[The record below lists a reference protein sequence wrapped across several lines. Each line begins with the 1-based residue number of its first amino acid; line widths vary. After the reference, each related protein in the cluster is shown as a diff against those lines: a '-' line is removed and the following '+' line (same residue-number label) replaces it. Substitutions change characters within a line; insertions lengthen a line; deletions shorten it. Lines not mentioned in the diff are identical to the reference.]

1 MQRRESRN
9 EVDMEGINVSF
20 SKPEENPDVS
30 VLSIQ
35 GYVDTTTS
43 AELEESLK
51 RLLKKGR
58 FNIVIDLGGVN
69 YISSAG
75 WGIFISE
82 IKSIRE
88 NGGDLKLA
96 SMVGDVYEVFELL
109 EFQTIL
115 ENYDTIGEAV
125 KSFGK
130 APGEGS
136 SKGKDSGG
144 GDKSS
149 INDGDGVATSHGQ
162 KVK

>member
-1 MQRRESRN
+1 M
-9 EVDMEGINVSF
+9 DMEGINVSF
-20 SKPEENPDVS
+20 SKPQSNPEVS
-30 VLSIQ
+30 VLSVQ

-58 FNIVIDLGGVN
+58 YNIVIDLAGVN

-96 SMVGDVYEVFELL
+96 AMVPDVYEVFELL

-115 ENYDTIGEAV
+115 ESYDSVEEAV
-125 KSFGK
+125 AAFGRAKSEKREEKNSGDSNAK
-130 APGEGS
+130 VGS
-136 SKGKDSGG
+136 AQGPKEE
-144 GDKSS
+144 
-149 INDGDGVATSHGQ
+149 
-162 KVK
+162 

>member
-1 MQRRESRN
+1 
-9 EVDMEGINVSF
+9 MEGINVSF
-20 SKPEENPDVS
+20 SRPEDNADVS
-30 VLSIQ
+30 VLSVQ

-58 FNIVIDLGGVN
+58 FNIVIDLNGVN

-88 NGGDLKLA
+88 NGGDLRLA
-96 SMVGDVYEVFELL
+96 GMIGDVYEVFELL

-115 ENYDTIGEAV
+115 QSFDTVDEAIKSYKKTPGEAGSKPAEASEDSTPEHRV
-125 KSFGK
+125 ASS
-130 APGEGS
+130 PGR
-136 SKGKDSGG
+136 KD
-144 GDKSS
+144 D
-149 INDGDGVATSHGQ
+149 
-162 KVK
+162 

>member
-1 MQRRESRN
+1 
-9 EVDMEGINVSF
+9 MEGINVSF
-20 SKPEENPDVS
+20 SRPEENADVS
-30 VLSIQ
+30 VLSVQ

-88 NGGDLKLA
+88 NGGDLRLA
-96 SMVGDVYEVFELL
+96 GMIGDVYEVFELL

-115 ENYDTIGEAV
+115 QCFDTVDEAV
-125 KSFGK
+125 KSYKK
-130 APGEGS
+130 ASGDAGSKQADAAEDTTAEHRVASSPGR
-136 SKGKDSGG
+136 KAD
-144 GDKSS
+144 
-149 INDGDGVATSHGQ
+149 
-162 KVK
+162 

>member
-1 MQRRESRN
+1 MQKRELRS
-9 EVDMEGINVSF
+9 EVDMEGISVSF

-30 VLSIQ
+30 VLSVQ

-125 KSFGK
+125 GSFGK
-130 APGEGS
+130 ISKEGG
-136 SKGKDSGG
+136 SKGLDSGG

-149 INDGDGVATSHGQ
+149 FNNGDGVTTSHGQ

>member
-1 MQRRESRN
+1 
-9 EVDMEGINVSF
+9 MEGINVSF
-20 SKPEENPDVS
+20 SRPEDNADVS
-30 VLSIQ
+30 VLSVQ

-88 NGGDLKLA
+88 NGGDLRLA
-96 SMVGDVYEVFELL
+96 GMIGDVFEVFELL

-115 ENYDTIGEAV
+115 QSFDTVEEAI
-125 KSFGK
+125 KSYKK
-130 APGEGS
+130 APGDAGS
-136 SKGKDSGG
+136 KPADAAEDSISEHRVASSPGRKD
-144 GDKSS
+144 D
-149 INDGDGVATSHGQ
+149 
-162 KVK
+162 

>member
-1 MQRRESRN
+1 
-9 EVDMEGINVSF
+9 MEGINVSF
-20 SKPEENPDVS
+20 SKPEENPEVS
-30 VLSIQ
+30 VLSVQ

-51 RLLKKGR
+51 RLLKKNR

-96 SMVGDVYEVFELL
+96 GMVADVYEVFELL

-115 ENYDTIGEAV
+115 ESYDTVAEAV
-125 KSFGK
+125 KSFG
-130 APGEGS
+130 AS
-136 SKGKDSGG
+136 SKDAGSEKQEGRAG
-144 GDKSS
+144 AK
-149 INDGDGVATSHGQ
+149 VASTNGQ
-162 KVK
+162 KIG

>member
-1 MQRRESRN
+1 
-9 EVDMEGINVSF
+9 MEGINVSF
-20 SKPEENPDVS
+20 SRPEENPDVS
-30 VLSIQ
+30 VLSVQ

-58 FNIVIDLGGVN
+58 YNIVMDLGGVN
-69 YISSAG
+69 YISSAW

-96 SMVGDVYEVFELL
+96 SMIGDVYEVFELL

-115 ENYDTIGEAV
+115 QSFDTVQEAV
-125 KSFGK
+125 KSFKSPSADGV
-130 APGEGS
+130 ARPA
-136 SKGKDSGG
+136 DSGG
-144 GDKSS
+144 EDTSS
-149 INDGDGVATSHGQ
+149 NNGGARVTSTHGH
-162 KVK
+162 KPE

>member
-1 MQRRESRN
+1 
-9 EVDMEGINVSF
+9 MEGINVSF
-20 SKPEENPDVS
+20 SRPEANPDVS
-30 VLSIQ
+30 VLSVQ

-58 FNIVIDLGGVN
+58 YNIVIDLAGVN

-96 SMVGDVYEVFELL
+96 SMIGDVYEVFELL

-115 ENYDTIGEAV
+115 QSFDTVEEAV
-125 KSFGK
+125 RSFKCPPSDGG
-130 APGEGS
+130 AS
-136 SKGKDSGG
+136 SAGSGG
-144 GDKSS
+144 EDASS
-149 INDGDGVATSHGQ
+149 SNGGARVASSQGQ
-162 KVK
+162 KAE

>member
-1 MQRRESRN
+1 
-9 EVDMEGINVSF
+9 MEGINVSF
-20 SKPEENPDVS
+20 SRPEENADVS
-30 VLSIQ
+30 VLSVQ

-58 FNIVIDLGGVN
+58 YNIVIDLGGVN

-88 NGGDLKLA
+88 NGGDLRLA
-96 SMVGDVYEVFELL
+96 AMIGDVFEVFELL

-115 ENYDTIGEAV
+115 QSFDTVDEAV
-125 KSFGK
+125 KSYKKTSADAGAK
-130 APGEGS
+130 TA
-136 SKGKDSGG
+136 DSGENSASG
-144 GDKSS
+144 G
-149 INDGDGVATSHGQ
+149 NGARVATSPGR
-162 KVK
+162 KID

>member
-1 MQRRESRN
+1 MNS
-9 EVDMEGINVSF
+9 ISISF
-20 SKPEENPDVS
+20 SRPEENPDVS
-30 VLSIQ
+30 VISVK

-58 FNIVIDLGGVN
+58 YNIVIDLEGVN

-82 IKSIRE
+82 IKEIRE

-96 SMVGDVYEVFELL
+96 AMIGDVYEVFELL

-115 ENYDTIGEAV
+115 ESYDTVEEAV
-125 KSFGK
+125 SSFSKEKVEKKEEAKSGVSETEDSDERNENTST
-130 APGEGS
+130 GE
-136 SKGKDSGG
+136 
-144 GDKSS
+144 
-149 INDGDGVATSHGQ
+149 
-162 KVK
+162 KVEYS

>member
-1 MQRRESRN
+1 
-9 EVDMEGINVSF
+9 MEGINVSF
-20 SKPEENPDVS
+20 SRPESNPDVS
-30 VLSIQ
+30 VLSVQ

-43 AELEESLK
+43 SELEESLK

-96 SMVGDVYEVFELL
+96 SMIGDVYEVFELL

-115 ENYDTIGEAV
+115 QSFDTVDEAV
-125 KSFGK
+125 GSFKG
-130 APGEGS
+130 APSESGS
-136 SKGKDSGG
+136 KPADSGDEG
-144 GDKSS
+144 GS
-149 INDGDGVATSHGQ
+149 GHGGARLTSAHGH
-162 KVK
+162 KVE

>member
-1 MQRRESRN
+1 
-9 EVDMEGINVSF
+9 MEGINVSF
-20 SKPEENPDVS
+20 SKPDENQDISILS
-30 VLSIQ
+30 VQ

-58 FNIVIDLGGVN
+58 YSIVIDLAGVN

-115 ENYDTIGEAV
+115 ESFDSIEEAV
-125 KSFGK
+125 RSFKKVSTDGGPK
-130 APGEGS
+130 TL
-136 SKGKDSGG
+136 DSGG
-144 GDKSS
+144 SDESS
-149 INDGDGVATSHGQ
+149 NNSGTGVATSHGQ

>member
-1 MQRRESRN
+1 
-9 EVDMEGINVSF
+9 MEGINISF
-20 SKPEENPDVS
+20 SRPEENADVS
-30 VLSIQ
+30 VLSVQ

-58 FNIVIDLGGVN
+58 YNIVIDLGGVN

-88 NGGDLKLA
+88 NGGDLRLA
-96 SMVGDVYEVFELL
+96 AMIGDVYEVFELL

-115 ENYDTIGEAV
+115 QSFDTVDEAV
-125 KSFGK
+125 KSYKK
-130 APGEGS
+130 AASDAGAKTS
-136 SKGKDSGG
+136 DSGA
-144 GDKSS
+144 GDASDGNGARVASS
-149 INDGDGVATSHGQ
+149 PGHKND
-162 KVK
+162 